1 MALSTR
7 SYHVDLRNR
16 KLSPL
21 YHILHVVQG
30 EDDIYA
36 SNFTQEMALCFS
48 RIFVLWF

>member
-1 MALSTR
+1 MALATR

-30 EDDIYA
+30 EDDIY
-36 SNFTQEMALCFS
+36 NFTQKAALYFS